1 MAKKKKDQSDGQLSI
16 FDALVALNSETDPV
30 LQLSIDEKNNK
41 AKSIDHA
48 QWIDSFEPH
57 TDYIC
62 ESDPIV
68 VFCYDLQELEE
79 INPYLYNQRPFEKLL
94 QGLAALSRESTAKK
108 IRSKSFTIYS
118 GDISPDFYFYGIGLV
133 TSNSEVVQFMQRF
146 LQQVEIPSRIVVDTS
161 TSDATSLMPR
171 FRYDKGYVIEYVGEE
186 GAGSIYI
193 DDDDNYKSGITIH
206 TRAWKPS
213 CFINKRQSVYG
224 KLVDQSV

>member
-16 FDALVALNSETDPV
+16 FDALAALNSEIDPV
-30 LQLSIDEKNNK
+30 PQLLIDEKDNK

-118 GDISPDFYFYGIGLV
+118 GDISPDFYFYGIGLA

-186 GAGSIYI
+186 GAGRIYV
-193 DDDDNYKSGITIH
+193 DDDNNYKSGITIH
-206 TRAWKPS
+206 TRACKLS
-213 CFINKRQSVYG
+213 YFINKRQSVYG